1 MSRVRLGVCGCSYCR
16 RKAFGKHLIKTMTSA
31 PNAITPCCLLLSF
44 VRPSCTAYI
53 SDTDT
58 LTWFLFLL
66 NRQHTEGRYDNCFI
80 RATPSLEAYLWF
92 ELLTASAVS
101 YIFKRST
108 NNNVEKIHTRQAI
121 AFDRPGNL
129 FSQ

>member
-16 RKAFGKHLIKTMTSA
+16 QKAFGKHLIKTMTSA

-44 VRPSCTAYI
+44 VRPSCTAFI

-108 NNNVEKIHTRQAI
+108 NNNVEKIHTREAI